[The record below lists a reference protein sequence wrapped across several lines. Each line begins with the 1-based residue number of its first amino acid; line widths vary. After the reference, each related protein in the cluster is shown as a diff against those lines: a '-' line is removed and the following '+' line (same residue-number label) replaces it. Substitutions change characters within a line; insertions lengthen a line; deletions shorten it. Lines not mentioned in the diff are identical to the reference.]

1 MLPTKEE
8 ILPPSCMDLVNP
20 SVYEPNHDT
29 DTDFIK
35 HFFFLFI
42 GYIIKCSFWHKGRD
56 KKEFPGTGETDSVGG
71 AEIRL

>member
-35 HFFFLFI
+35 HFKHFF
-42 GYIIKCSFWHKGRD
+42 SFYWIYNQMLILAQRKGQEGISRD
-56 KKEFPGTGETDSVGG
+56 
-71 AEIRL
+71 R